1 MKKLFRSCVMRVA
14 YLAQDDPSIAR
25 VARSVRLQMNS
36 PSEADLLK
44 LQRIGKYFV
53 KYSARPQDCRR
64 NVFLLRVNWRS
75 TQHNC
80 GPEVNVVHSV
90 T

>member
-1 MKKLFRSCVMRVA
+1 MRVA

-53 KYSARPQDCRR
+53 KYSA
-64 NVFLLRVNWRS
+64 
-75 TQHNC
+75 
-80 GPEVNVVHSV
+80 
-90 T
+90 